1 MAQVRN
7 EHNLMKDFREEVAMY
22 LQNDE
27 IYHHLEKMKLRKG
40 EKYYLE
46 NLIKCYKS
54 LVKKGI
60 INKKEL
66 FFLNAWARDIKSIS
80 K

>member
-27 IYHHLEKMKLRKG
+27 IYHHLEKIKLRKG
-40 EKYYLE
+40 EKHYLE

-54 LVKKGI
+54 LIKKKI
-60 INKKEL
+60 IHKEEL
-66 FFLNAWARDIKSIS
+66 LFLNAWARDIRNIS